1 MDWKL
6 CIICQKKTR
15 EPLQC
20 PAMSKRKDVGASY
33 ASFVRNLEEFH
44 KIGSV
49 PRHLNVEELNQGQGI
64 EHSLKERKALWHKT
78 CRNSFSNANLERAK
92 KRKHDQ
98 ENEEENSDLV
108 TESTSSPVK
117 ARRSSLP
124 GSSISSHCFFCESS
138 DIPANLHSASTL
150 EVDRRVRECA
160 VLVNDNRLIGKLAS
174 GDMVAIEAKYH
185 AKCLV
190 GLYNQA
196 RKLALSLNSENAS
209 SYKPIDK
216 EELAFSELV
225 AFIDES
231 LEVEEPAV
239 LKLSDLVKFYSSKLS
254 ELGGE
259 HPDRINATRLKNR
272 VLTAFPDLTT
282 HTQGREVLLVLSHEI
297 GNVLFEA
304 KNRDSEAFCIA
315 KAAMI
320 VRREILQVKN
330 TFNGT
335 FATNSQTSAVPAT
348 LKTLLDVIMR
358 GPTVKRDSAESQ
370 ACLTVAQLLVFNTI
384 SRFRDKSGNATDTI
398 HHTHHVRNRE
408 CPLPIYAALKIHGAT
423 REKSLIDTF
432 YKFGMCI
439 SYHRLL
445 SISTDITN
453 SVIDRYDRDGV
464 VCPSKLR
471 DGIFTTAAVD
481 NIDHNPSSTSSHD
494 SFHGTAISL
503 VQHPTTEKLGTERAT
518 NVFDPGKS
526 STSKKIASL
535 LSYYTE
541 VPPLTL
547 PSSDIV
553 VPNTGARLVSTLDRD
568 AASNNSDREEDW
580 LDNTRQV
587 LNERELRKEDIVS
600 WAAYRASK
608 SSLSSHKPALISLL
622 PMFTENAHS
631 LAMIAHAINVI
642 SSAVKHLNPSQI
654 PVVAVDQPLFALAK
668 QIQWKVGGAYDES
681 HVVVMLGGLHIEMA
695 AFKALGKWALGS
707 GWPEALTNATVASPG
722 VANSFLTASHL
733 TRTRRAHQVTAASLH
748 LLMKKAYEE
757 YTLFDEWREEKMKK
771 CPQFLYWATVLDF
784 ELVCLQ
790 LVRAIREADFSL
802 YLKAIRELL
811 RWMFALDSHNYARWL
826 SVHYRDMC
834 ELPLKHPDVYA
845 EFRKGSFVVHK
856 TKRLFSSIALDHA
869 HEQVNAVVKG
879 EGGAVGLTE
888 NPAALRRW
896 MVAGPEL
903 ARMVEEFEE
912 VISTSESRNHH
923 ENNPAIQSAFAKD
936 VVNLVSSFE
945 ELGSPFKEAGEDL
958 IALHT
963 KDVMN
968 EEVVRTVRTVR
979 QLGEQQFKAFLKE
992 RLEDK
997 TKLLTDALKKN
1008 NLPTFNIQEKK
1019 VLSKDKAKITVLKE
1033 DCALF
1038 SRLYIACQN
1047 REGDLE
1053 DFFKFENQPWLP
1065 SLSQMGQLRGGTK
1078 ADLVKC
1084 LSNASSQTV
1093 EQPSV
1098 DAIIL
1103 DGAVVVQM
1111 LQPTA
1116 VSTFEEYF
1124 DSVVAP
1130 YILRQIEDVKRLD
1143 IVWDVYKDDSLKK
1156 VTREKRGSG
1165 QRRKVLLSTRIPS
1178 DWKGFLRVDDNKDE
1192 LFKLLATKVRV

>member
-1 MDWKL
+1 
-6 CIICQKKTR
+6 
-15 EPLQC
+15 
-20 PAMSKRKDVGASY
+20 MSKRKDVGASY
-33 ASFVRNLEEFH
+33 ASFARNLEEFH

-49 PRHLNVEELNQGQGI
+49 PGHLNVEELNQGQGI

-92 KRKHDQ
+92 KRKHDR
-98 ENEEENSDLV
+98 ENEEENSDLLV

-117 ARRSSLP
+117 ARRSGLP
-124 GSSISSHCFFCESS
+124 GSSFSSHCFFCESS
-138 DIPANLHSASTL
+138 DVPANLHSASTL

-160 VLVNDNRLIGKLAS
+160 SVINDNRLIGKLAS

-196 RKLALSLNSENAS
+196 RKLKLSLNSENAS
-209 SYKPIDK
+209 SYKPIDI

-259 HPDRINATRLKNR
+259 HPDRINATRLKTR

-282 HTQGREVLLVLSHEI
+282 HAQGREVLLVLSHEI
-297 GNVLFEA
+297 GDVLLEA
-304 KNRDSEAFCIA
+304 KNRDSEAFCLA

-335 FATNSQTSAVPAT
+335 FATDSQTSAVPAS
-348 LKTLLDVIMR
+348 LKTLLDMIMR
-358 GPTVKRDSAESQ
+358 GPTIKRDLAESQ
-370 ACLTVAQLLVFNTI
+370 ACLTVSQLLVFNTI

-432 YKFGMCI
+432 YKLGMCI
-439 SYHRLL
+439 SYDRLL

-503 VQHPTTEKLGTERAT
+503 VQHPTTEKPGTDRAT
-518 NVFDPGKS
+518 DVFDPGKS

-535 LSYYTE
+535 PSYYTE

-553 VPNTGARLVSTLDRD
+553 VPNTSARLVSTPDRD
-568 AASNNSDREEDW
+568 ATSNNSDREEDW
-580 LDNTRQV
+580 LDNIRQV
-587 LNERELRKEDIVS
+587 LNERELTKEDIVS

-608 SSLSSHKPALISLL
+608 SSLSSHQPALISLL

-695 AFKALGKWALGS
+695 AFKALGKWVLGS

-722 VANSFLTASHL
+722 VANSFLTASHI
-733 TRTRRAHQVTAASLH
+733 TRTRRAHQMTAASLH

-757 YTLFDEWREEKMKK
+757 YSKTEEIDGPARPFDEWREEKMKK

-811 RWMFALDSHNYARWL
+811 PWMFALDSHNYARWL
-826 SVHYRDMC
+826 SLHYRDMC

-845 EFRKGSFVVHK
+845 EFRNGSFVVHK

-912 VISTSESRNHH
+912 VISASESQNHH
-923 ENNPAIQSAFAKD
+923 ENKPAIQSAFAKD

-945 ELGSPFKEAGEDL
+945 ELGSPFKEVGEDL

-968 EEVVRTVRTVR
+968 EEVVQTVRTVR

-1008 NLPTFNIQEKK
+1008 NLPTFNVQEKK
-1019 VLSKDKAKITVLKE
+1019 LVSKDKAKITVLKE

-1047 REGDLE
+1047 REGNLE
-1053 DFFKFENQPWLP
+1053 DFFKFENQPWPP

-1084 LSNASSQTV
+1084 LLDASSQTV

-1111 LQPTA
+1111 LQPKA

-1130 YILRQIEDVKRLD
+1130 YILRQLEDVKRLD